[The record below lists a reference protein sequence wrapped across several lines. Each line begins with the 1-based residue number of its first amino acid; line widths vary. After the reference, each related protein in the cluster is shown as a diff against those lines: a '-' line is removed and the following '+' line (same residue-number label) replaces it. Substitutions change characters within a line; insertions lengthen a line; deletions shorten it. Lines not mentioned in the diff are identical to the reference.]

1 MQAPLISVLEKMIT
15 MTRLLAIDPGS
26 NKCGLAYFE
35 DGSLCHI
42 LTLTSKEDTP
52 LHRRLDMAWQLEEA
66 IKTADIVVSEEPLL
80 LGRNNNG
87 MQRLLGYIEF
97 LAYESQTILHFKH
110 PMTIKKA
117 MESGSSDKLDIA
129 LAAGRFVKTDKEQDL
144 IADAISREAFDE
156 TDAVCVGLTYLKE
169 LQSDSRPA

>member
-1 MQAPLISVLEKMIT
+1 MIK
-15 MTRLLAIDPGS
+15 LLAIDPGS
-26 NKCGLAYFE
+26 NKCGLAIFE
-35 DGSLCHI
+35 DGNLKET
-42 LTLTSKEDTP
+42 LTLTSNETTP
-52 LHRRLDMAWQLEEA
+52 LHRRLDMAWQLEECL
-66 IKTADIVVSEEPLL
+66 KTVDIVVSEEPLL

-97 LAYESQTILHFKH
+97 LTYESQVILHFRH

-156 TDAVCVGLTYLKE
+156 TDAVCVGLTYFKE
-169 LQSDSRPA
+169 RQSDARPA